1 MNFSIRRT
9 QGRYALDAG
18 LRDCRRKNK
27 VPPVRD
33 DDASNLRL
41 PAL

>member
-18 LRDCRRKNK
+18 VEGLKGQYK
-27 VPPVRD
+27 VLPVRD
-33 DDASNLRL
+33 DEASNLRL
-41 PAL
+41 RAL